1 MTFTFRWGNLTW
13 YAEYVLSLVNE
24 RLHERIKANMEL
36 PLNLSRYEDKEVFSF
51 PSVSFKRPD
60 SCFFFFSY
68 DALGL
73 QFNLQM
79 GCQCWD
85 GITEQAGFFCLDRQ
99 QRDPPSH
106 IGVLK
111 HPPSVGQKIERKKKK
126 KKKHKHTFLYVQKD
140 RWQTCFWPRRWMRF
154 LFHWPC
160 HLNIN

>member
-24 RLHERIKANMEL
+24 KLRERIKANMEL

-60 SCFFFFSY
+60 SFFFFSY

-111 HPPSVGQKIERKKKK
+111 HPPQWDRKKNGRKKKQ
-126 KKKHKHTFLYVQKD
+126 HKHVSLCSKGQMTDVFLTPALDALPVALTVPPK
-140 RWQTCFWPRRWMRF
+140 
-154 LFHWPC
+154 H
-160 HLNIN
+160 